1 MSVLEKLLARILIN
15 LIFTITAMSFK
26 EPRSFNFII
35 VSTTI
40 VALLVGIITAITTA
54 PYSSSPIAFVSTAQA
69 QQMVEVQAGG
79 GNATAPLTQFIP
91 QKVEINTG
99 QSITW
104 VNPTTVGEP
113 HTVTFVFDNK
123 SMAGVVSP
131 LAVPNSTQ
139 FTPIPPGSNNQP
151 VMMPGKSIVIALNA
165 RSYAP
170 TVIDSQGNVKMFAP
184 PNAKYTLSGSEKYV
198 NSGWLLPKGQEQ
210 LYPGSGNTFAVTFQK
225 AGTYNYICILHPW
238 MTGQVVVK

>member
-1 MSVLEKLLARILIN
+1 
-15 LIFTITAMSFK
+15 MSFK
-26 EPRSFNFII
+26 LPTSFNFII
-35 VSTTI
+35 IAAAII
-40 VALLVGIITAITTA
+40 VVTLLVGMAATTTTTTPTSA
-54 PYSSSPIAFVSTAQA
+54 PPPYSTIASVSTAEA
-69 QQMVEVQAGG
+69 QQMIKVQAGG
-79 GNATAPLTQFIP
+79 GNATAPLSQFIP

-104 VNPTTVGEP
+104 TNPTTVGEP
-113 HTVTFVFDNK
+113 HTVTFVLDSK
-123 SMAGVVSP
+123 TMTGVVSP

-165 RSYAP
+165 RSYTP
-170 TVIDSQGNVKMFAP
+170 TVIDSQGNVQMFAP
-184 PNAKYTLSGSEKYV
+184 PNAKYTFSGSEKYV

-210 LYPGSGNTFAVTFQK
+210 EYPGSGNTFTVTFQK
-225 AGTYNYICILHPW
+225 AGTYGYICILHPW

>member
-1 MSVLEKLLARILIN
+1 MP
-15 LIFTITAMSFK
+15 FK
-26 EPRSFNFII
+26 RPTSFNFII
-35 VSTTI
+35 IAAAII
-40 VALLVGIITAITTA
+40 VVTLLVGMAATTTTTTPTSA
-54 PYSSSPIAFVSTAQA
+54 PPPYSTIASVSTAEA
-69 QQMVEVQAGG
+69 QQMIKVQAGG
-79 GNATAPLTQFIP
+79 GNATAPLSQFIP

-104 VNPTTVGEP
+104 TNPTTVGEP
-113 HTVTFVFDNK
+113 HTVTFVLDSK
-123 SMAGVVSP
+123 TMTGVVSP

-151 VMMPGKSIVIALNA
+151 VMMPGKSIVMALNA
-165 RSYAP
+165 RSYIP

-184 PNAKYTLSGSEKYV
+184 PNAKYTFSGSEKYI

-210 LYPGSGNTFAVTFQK
+210 EYPGSGNTFTVTFQK
-225 AGTYNYICILHPW
+225 AGTYGYICILHPW

>member
-15 LIFTITAMSFK
+15 LIFTITTMSFK
-26 EPRSFNFII
+26 EPISSNFII

-40 VALLVGIITAITTA
+40 VALLVGIITVITTT
-54 PYSSSPIAFVSTAQA
+54 PYSSPIAFVSTAKA

-79 GNATAPLTQFIP
+79 GNAKAPLTQFIP

-104 VNPTTVGEP
+104 INPTTVGEP

-123 SMAGVVSP
+123 SMAGIVSP

-139 FTPIPPGSNNQP
+139 FT
-151 VMMPGKSIVIALNA
+151 
-165 RSYAP
+165 
-170 TVIDSQGNVKMFAP
+170 
-184 PNAKYTLSGSEKYV
+184 
-198 NSGWLLPKGQEQ
+198 
-210 LYPGSGNTFAVTFQK
+210 
-225 AGTYNYICILHPW
+225 
-238 MTGQVVVK
+238 